1 MSSIQIKQL
10 ENEIVQLILDNPNGS
25 SNLMNQAFTADFI
38 AVVETLKST
47 PFRGIVITSAKKT
60 FFAGGDLSELI
71 QVDRTT
77 AAQSY
82 EGVQALKL
90 AMRWLETCGKP
101 VVACINGAALGGGL
115 ELALHC
121 HHRIAVTKGVSLGL
135 PEVTLGLLPGG
146 GGVVRLTRLLGLQ
159 AAMPYLLEGKQFK
172 PAKALELGLVD
183 QLVEHQDELLPQ
195 AMGFIL
201 ATEGEVKQRFDQKG
215 YRVPGGKPSHP
226 SVAGLLPIAPAMIR
240 LKTKGVMP
248 APEAIL
254 SVMVES
260 LQVDVDAADR
270 IESRYFVELASGA
283 VAKNMINTFWFQL
296 NALKSGASRPAV
308 EQRFSCQKLGV
319 LGAGMMG
326 AGIAYA
332 AASKG
337 IQVVLNDVSDEAAEQ
352 GKAYTAKLLSN
363 KVAKGY
369 LSEEA
374 ATQVLAAIK
383 ATSDTKELA
392 ACDLIIE
399 AVPEVR
405 ALKAE
410 VTQRAIASAGE
421 EVLFASNT
429 STLPITGLA
438 KASPRAD
445 RFIGLHFFS
454 PVNKMPLVEIIR
466 GEHTSDETLA
476 QAYDFVQQIAK
487 TPIVV
492 NDSRGFFTSRV
503 FGTFTQEAMTMIA
516 EGVPAAVI
524 ENAAYEA
531 GFPVGPLAIIDEV
544 SLTLIQKVRAQTEA
558 DMAALGDVY
567 LTTPSDQV
575 LDAMIEQGRCGKA
588 AGAGF
593 YEYSEGAKQLWGGL
607 ATTFS
612 NQPPIPFAD
621 VKDRLLYR
629 QALEAV
635 RALDE
640 GVINSVGD
648 ANIGSI
654 MGIGFPPWTGG
665 VLQFVNQHGLAQFVE
680 RADELAQGYGA
691 GFSVPASLRERATD
705 NREYQ
710 DEA

>member
-1 MSSIQIKQL
+1 M
-10 ENEIVQLILDNPNGS
+10 
-25 SNLMNQAFTADFI
+25 
-38 AVVETLKST
+38 
-47 PFRGIVITSAKKT
+47 
-60 FFAGGDLSELI
+60 I
-71 QVDRTT
+71 QVSSAT
-77 AAQSY
+77 AAQTY
-82 EGVQALKL
+82 EGLQTLKV

-121 HHRIAVTKGVSLGL
+121 HHRIAMSSGVSLGL

-172 PAKALELGLVD
+172 SPKALELGLVD
-183 QLVEHQDELLPQ
+183 QLVDSPDELLAQ
-195 AMGFIL
+195 AIEFVNGV
-201 ATEGEVKQRFDQKG
+201 EGDVVQSFDAKG

-270 IESRYFVELASGA
+270 IESRYFVELASDA

-296 NALKSGASRPAV
+296 NALKSGASRPDVA
-308 EQRFSCQKLGV
+308 QRFTSQKVGV

-332 AASKG
+332 AATKG
-337 IQVVLNDVSDEAAEQ
+337 IQVVLNDVSDEAAQ
-352 GKAYTAKLLSN
+352 KGKAYSEKLLQN

-369 LSEEA
+369 MTQEA
-374 ATQVLAAIK
+374 AANVLASIQ
-383 ATSDTKELA
+383 ATSDAKHLEG
-392 ACDLIIE
+392 CDLIIE

-410 VTQRAIASAGE
+410 VTQRAIANAGE
-421 EVLFASNT
+421 DVLFASNT

-438 KASPRAD
+438 TASPRAD

-544 SLTLIQKVRAQTEA
+544 SLSLIQKVRTQTQQ
-558 DMAALGDVY
+558 DMAAVGEAY
-567 LTTPSDQV
+567 LITPSDEV
-575 LDAMIEQGRCGKA
+575 LDTMIEQGRSGKA

-593 YEYSEGAKQLWGGL
+593 YAYQEGGKRLWDGL
-607 ATTFS
+607 AKTFS
-612 NQPPIPFAD
+612 ASADISFED

-629 QALEAV
+629 QALESV

-665 VLQFVNQHGLAQFVE
+665 VLQFVNQHGLAQFVT
-680 RADELAQGYGA
+680 RADELANRYGA
-691 GFSVPASLRERATD
+691 GFTVPASLRERATD
-705 NREYQ
+705 NREYK